1 MKYWPIVLLSLAFL
15 LPLTAAAQDP
25 PRSYWVVIGAF
36 RQEANADR
44 LVKAASKQGLS
55 AQKAINPAKDL
66 FYVYIF
72 QSNTSKPA
80 FAQVIKIKAETNYKD
95 AWVFRGTLDV
105 PGAITEQ
112 PTVPPVV
119 EPEPTPAQ
127 PEVQPEPEPEQQPVE
142 PTPTVEEQQPAI
154 VPAVVEEKPKPAGKP
169 FLFRMVSEASGN
181 PVVGEVHVFESAKAS
196 QYQIFKA
203 NELVYLP
210 PPQNRN
216 ATYVIAS
223 LAAGY
228 KEMRRTISYADP
240 AASATETG
248 PDQEFV
254 ISLPLVRVKTGD
266 YIEFSNVRFF
276 QNTAILQ
283 PESQNELDGL
293 AQLMKENT
301 KYKIRIHGHC
311 NGEGNRDIV
320 SKGSSPEFFA
330 THKDNLRENASAKRL
345 TQLRADIVKEYL
357 VSQGIEEGRIQTKAE
372 GGKYII
378 FPRNSTLASRND
390 RVEVEVKKG
399 K

>member
-1 MKYWPIVLLSLAFL
+1 MKYWLIVVLSLAFL

-25 PRSYWVVIGAF
+25 PRSYYVVIGAF
-36 RQEANADR
+36 RQESNADR

-55 AQKAINPAKDL
+55 AQKAINSAKDL
-66 FYVYIF
+66 FYVYVF
-72 QSNTSKPA
+72 ESSTSKPA
-80 FAQVIKIKAETNYKD
+80 FAQVIKVRAETEYKD
-95 AWVFRGTLDV
+95 AWVFRGPLDR
-105 PGAITEQ
+105 PGEKPEQ
-112 PTVPPVV
+112 PTAPPVV
-119 EPEPTPAQ
+119 EPEPEP
-127 PEVQPEPEPEQQPVE
+127 VQPEPEPEPKPVE
-142 PTPTVEEQQPAI
+142 PTPVVEEPKQPP
-154 VPAVVEEKPKPAGKP
+154 VEPAVVEEKPKPAGKP
-169 FLFRMVSEASGN
+169 FLFRIVSEATGN
-181 PVVGEVHVFESAKAS
+181 PIVGEVHIFESAKAS

-210 PPQNRN
+210 APQNRN

-228 KEMRRTISYADP
+228 KEMRRTINYADP
-240 AASATETG
+240 SASATETG
-248 PDQEFV
+248 PNQEFV

-293 AQLMKENT
+293 AQLMKENA
-301 KYKIRIHGHC
+301 KYKIRVHGHC

-330 THKDNLRENASAKRL
+330 THKDNLKENASAKRL

-357 VSQGIEEGRIQTKAE
+357 MAQGIEENRIQTKAE

-378 FPRNSTLASRND
+378 FPRNSTLAARND